1 MRICFRRPILN
12 INALH
17 LSDNA
22 QGGGPLQSGRA
33 FQFEREMS
41 APSRD
46 WLKRQGLIIKEEFST
61 PWGICDLVGVSFA
74 QERVLQRLSLGQ
86 REPIGPPF
94 RIALLNRIP
103 DSQTGKTVALD
114 GLERE
119 FNDFLTP
126 SEIQRAL
133 KSLVESGFVVTVHSG
148 CLQKLNGWAPLHWR
162 IVALELKLRR
172 VEEALNQARSHLR
185 FATHSYV
192 GLPSE
197 LALRVA
203 QSSRRRDFLNF
214 GVGIV
219 AVSPT
224 HCQVV
229 VRSRGQSS
237 AEQDKV
243 LQMHCVERFWRTRV
257 RDN

>member
-1 MRICFRRPILN
+1 VDTEGVFRL
-12 INALH
+12 
-17 LSDNA
+17 
-22 QGGGPLQSGRA
+22 
-33 FQFEREMS
+33 EREM
-41 APSRD
+41 ATPGRE
-46 WLKRQGLIIKEEFST
+46 WLKRQGLLIKEEFST
-61 PWGICDLVGVSFA
+61 PWGICDLVGVSFS
-74 QERVLQRLSLGQ
+74 QERVRQRLNLGQ
-86 REPIGPPF
+86 REAIGPPL

-103 DSQTGKTVALD
+103 DSEAGETVAPAR
-114 GLERE
+114 LESE
-119 FNDFLTP
+119 FNDLLTP
-126 SEIQRAL
+126 CEIQRAL
-133 KSLVESGFVVTVHSG
+133 RNLIESGFVVTVHSG
-148 CLQKLNGWAPLHWR
+148 CLQKLNGWVPLHWR

-203 QSSRRRDFLNF
+203 QSTRRRDFLNL

-224 HCQVV
+224 HCEVV
-229 VRSRGQSS
+229 VRSQGQSS